1 MESAQWS
8 VELNL
13 ILRHDVKGSLKYR
26 ISVYEYFNV
35 KIKINKNVF
44 ICSLNLNI
52 PDDESNVQLK

>member
-1 MESAQWS
+1 M
-8 VELNL
+8 
-13 ILRHDVKGSLKYR
+13 KGSLKYHL
-26 ISVYEYFNV
+26 EYFNV